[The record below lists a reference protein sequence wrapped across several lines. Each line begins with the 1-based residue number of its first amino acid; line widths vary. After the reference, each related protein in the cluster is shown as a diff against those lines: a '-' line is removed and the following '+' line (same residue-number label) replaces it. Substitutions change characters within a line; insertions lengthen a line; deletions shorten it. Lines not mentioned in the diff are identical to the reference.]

1 MDLICFVTLPG
12 HMVKGSSDFMKG
24 SFSLNVATLLGLVA
38 ITIVIVDILCFY
50 IIKWPHV
57 TTCL

>member
-1 MDLICFVTLPG
+1 
-12 HMVKGSSDFMKG
+12 MVKGSSDFMEG

-50 IIKWPHV
+50 IIK
-57 TTCL
+57 